1 MTFFESTDKSR
12 FVPTTCNTSEFCN
25 NKWELYNHLN
35 QIFAI
40 FVRVTILIFPL
51 QNDSK
56 MRLKRIF
63 RKVLKVFLWIIGS
76 IIGLFLLL
84 AIALQIPAVQNFAK
98 DKAVSYLEGKINTKV
113 SIDRIEIGLPKKVI
127 LEGFYFEDQQKDT
140 LLAGEKLA
148 VDISLF
154 ELMNNKVEVNSVALT
169 GITANL
175 LKNEDGIFNF
185 EYIIKAFASK
195 EKKEDTSAPMQ
206 FSIDKIKLDNI
217 RFTYKDATSKN
228 DLALKLKHFDTRIK
242 KFDLDKMD
250 FEVPKANLEGVQLKL
265 TQGLAE
271 AVKKVKDVTVEQ
283 AQTKGFNL
291 KLGKIDLA
299 DIDVDYGNENSRLNT
314 KVAFKKM
321 SVMFNSMDLK
331 NQVFDIKSFELS
343 DTKGNLALGKQEKL
357 TLKEEAEVTA
367 PSTFKLKIDDI
378 NLKRI
383 NFKFDNDNAV
393 AASKGIDY
401 QHLDLNNVN
410 LDAEKLRYN
419 PETISG
425 KINSFTANDQSGV
438 NVQSLKTDFYY
449 GQRGASLRNLYVK
462 TPQTEIRDQ
471 IIVAYPSIESLKE
484 NPGELIV
491 NANLK
496 NSKVGFKDVLLFVP
510 TLSDTNPFQS
520 NPTAVMNVNT
530 KINGKLKNISIPNLE
545 ISGIGTTKI
554 AASGRIVGL
563 PDAKNAYFDLNIRNL
578 ESSSKDVYSFVPV
591 GTIPS
596 SIQLP
601 GLFATKGTFKGTTN
615 NFDTNLNL
623 SSSFGNAKVKATFD
637 QRTKNKEKYNAQT
650 ELENFDIGK
659 LIKDNSIGKISLSA
673 NVKGSGLNPKTAN
686 ATVDGTIR
694 KADFNNYVYTNLKLD
709 GKINNGLFNLNAN
722 ANDPNLK
729 FSLVSS
735 GSFRDKYPAGKLRL
749 NVDIADLN
757 RLNLHAGPLKLKG
770 DVDADIQS
778 ADLDFLNGKISANNL
793 LIANEKEQFA
803 LDSINIIATSTAE
816 KNSLLLKS
824 QFMNANIEGKYKL
837 SKIGTALQN
846 SISRY
851 YNLNSPKAK
860 VENQQFTFNINVKD
874 SPILYKIVPE
884 LKTLYPIAIT
894 GRYNSTNDSI
904 VLIGSI
910 PKLIYGANTISGA
923 VVTVDTKDNALVYS
937 LVVDDIQN
945 ASLQLP
951 YTNLSGK
958 VENNIVDYRLQLKDL
973 KGQERYLIVGNLK
986 SLNGNSEINL
996 DPANL
1001 VLNYEKWNLSED
1013 NLIRFGK
1020 SGIYAND
1027 FELSQNGNSIK
1038 LQSQST
1044 QPNAPLEVDFKD
1056 FQIETITNIA
1066 QKSDLQIGGKINGN
1080 AIIKDL
1086 QKSPIFTSDLLVEN
1100 FTFQKDTVG
1109 NLKIKV
1115 DNQTANTYN
1124 ANIELTGFDNQLNLD
1139 GNYNTASSSFDMN
1152 LDIQK
1157 LNVKSIQGFTYGNL
1171 TESTGFLNGNIK
1183 ITGTSQSPKIIGD
1196 LKFNDV
1202 GFKVTQLNATFKSM
1216 NDNITFSENAIVL
1229 DRFVIKD
1236 ERDNDLTINGKI
1248 NSQDLSNPGFDLTVD
1263 ADNFKAVNSK
1273 AKDNDLYYGELY
1285 LDNHLIVKGTMKSPV
1300 VEGNIKINKDT
1311 KFTIVLPQSDPS
1323 IADREGIVEF
1333 IDQDQPQLFTTL
1345 EIDKELS
1352 QSEVKGIL
1360 ASVNIEI
1367 DKDAEISIII
1377 DKSNGDFLKLKGEAQ
1392 LTGGIDPSGKTTLTG
1407 RYEFNEG
1414 TYEMSFNLIKRKF
1427 DIKKGGYILWT
1438 GEPTMADVNIT
1449 AIYKSLTAPIDLVSD
1464 QLINISPEER
1474 NTYKERI
1481 PFETE
1486 LKLNGELL
1494 KPVITFDIVLPDG
1507 NNDVSTTVINTTQN
1521 KLTQLRQQPDE
1532 LNKQV
1537 FALLL
1542 LNRFVGEN
1550 PFSSESGGTTASGL
1564 ARESAS
1570 KILSQ
1575 QLNNFAGDLISG
1587 IEINFDLESAEDYST
1602 GQKENKTDLNVG
1614 VSKKLLDDRLKV
1626 TVGSSFGIEGTQQT
1640 NQQANNIAGDVSI
1653 DYQLTKDGRYKVR
1666 AYRINK
1672 YQVALQG
1679 EVVETGVAFILTID
1693 YNKFRELFHRSE
1705 AQKAAA
1711 KKNKE
1716 NKKKSDE

>member
-1 MTFFESTDKSR
+1 MQPNSVNICHLCRS
-12 FVPTTCNTSEFCN
+12 NHIN
-25 NKWELYNHLN
+25 LHLN
-35 QIFAI
+35 
-40 FVRVTILIFPL
+40 T
-51 QNDSK
+51 NSK
-56 MRLKRIF
+56 IRLKKIV
-63 RKVLKVFLWIIGS
+63 RKSLKVFLWIIGS
-76 IIGLFLLL
+76 ILGLFLLL
-84 AIALQIPAVQNFAK
+84 AISLQIPAVQNFAK
-98 DKAVSYLEGKINTKV
+98 NKAVSYLEGKIHTKV

-127 LEGFYFEDQQKDT
+127 LEGVYFEDQQKDT
-140 LLAGEKLA
+140 LLAGEKIA

-154 ELMNNKVEVNSVALT
+154 ELMNNKIELNSVSLT
-169 GITANL
+169 GITATISKD
-175 LKNEDGIFNF
+175 KNSVFNF
-185 EYIIKAFASK
+185 DYIIKAFASQ
-195 EKKEDTSAPMQ
+195 EKKDDSSTPME
-206 FSIDKIKLDNI
+206 FSIDKVNLDNI
-217 RFTYKDATSKN
+217 RFTYKDAVSKN
-228 DLALKLKHFDTRIK
+228 DMSIQLTHFDTRIK
-242 KFDLDKMD
+242 KFDLNKMD
-250 FEVPKANLEGVQLKL
+250 FEVPKATIHGVKLKL

-271 AVKKVKDVTVEQ
+271 AVKKVKDITVEK
-283 AQTKGFNL
+283 AQNEGLKL

-299 DIDVDYGNENSRLNT
+299 DIDIDYANDNSKLNT

-321 SVMFNSMDLK
+321 FVAFNSIDLK
-331 NQVFDIKSFELS
+331 NQVFDIKTFELS
-343 DTKGNLALGKQEKL
+343 DTKGNLALGKLEKEAL
-357 TLKEEAEVTA
+357 NEESKTSTSNTLRIKIEE
-367 PSTFKLKIDDI
+367 I
-378 NLKRI
+378 NLNRVS
-383 NFKFDNDNAV
+383 FKFDNDNSTSI
-393 AASKGIDY
+393 SKGIDY
-401 QHLDLNNVN
+401 QHLDTKNVN
-410 LDAEKLRYN
+410 LKAEKLSYST
-419 PETISG
+419 ETISG
-425 KINSFTANDQSGV
+425 KINSFTADEKSGV
-438 NVQSLKTDFYY
+438 IIQALKTDFYY
-449 GQRGASLRNLYVK
+449 GLKGASLRNLYVK
-462 TPQTEIRDQ
+462 TPQTEIRDR
-471 IIVAYPSIESLKE
+471 IIIAYPSIQSLKE
-484 NPGELIV
+484 NPGELII
-491 NANLK
+491 NADVK

-510 TLSDTNPFQS
+510 ALSNMNPFKS
-520 NPTAVMNVNT
+520 NPNAVVNINS
-530 KINGKLKNISIPNLE
+530 KITGKLKNISIPNLE

-554 AASGRIVGL
+554 AASGKIVGL

-578 ESSSKDVYSFVPV
+578 QSGSKDVYSFIPV
-591 GTIPS
+591 GTIPN

-601 GLFATKGTFKGTTN
+601 GQFTTKGTFKGTTT
-615 NFDTNLNL
+615 NFATNVTLT
-623 SSSFGNAKVKATFD
+623 SSFGNAKVKATFD
-637 QRTKNKEKYNAQT
+637 QRRKNQEKYNAQT

-659 LIKDNSIGKISLSA
+659 LIKDNSIGKVSLKA

-686 ATVDGTIR
+686 AVLDGSIR

-709 GKINNGLFNLNAN
+709 GKINSGLFNVNAS
-722 ANDPNLK
+722 ANDPNLT
-729 FSLVSS
+729 FSLVSN
-735 GSFRDKYPAGKLRL
+735 GSFRDKYPSGKLRL

-770 DVDADIQS
+770 DVDTDIQS
-778 ADLDFLNGKISANNL
+778 ADLDFLNGKVNVHNL

-803 LDSINIIATSTAE
+803 LDSISIVASSTTE
-816 KNSLLLKS
+816 QNSFVLKS
-824 QFMNANIEGKYKL
+824 QFMNADVTGKYKL
-837 SKIGTALQN
+837 SKIATALQN

-851 YNLNSPKAK
+851 YNLNTRKTI
-860 VENQQFTFNINVKD
+860 VENQRFAFNINVKD
-874 SPILYKIVPE
+874 SPILYKIIPD
-884 LKTLYPIAIT
+884 LKSLAPIAIT
-894 GRYNSTNDSI
+894 GRYNSVNDSI

-910 PKLIYGANTISGA
+910 PKLIYGPNTLSGA
-923 VVTVDTKDNALVYS
+923 VVTVDTKDNALVYN
-937 LVVDDIQN
+937 LIVDDIQN
-945 ASLQLP
+945 ANFQLP
-951 YTNLSGK
+951 YTNISGK

-973 KGQERYLIVGNLK
+973 KGVERYLIVGILK

-1001 VLNYEKWNLSED
+1001 VLNYEKWNLSEE
-1013 NLIRFGK
+1013 NLIRLGK
-1020 SGIYAND
+1020 NGIYAND
-1027 FELSQNGNSIK
+1027 FELSQNGSSIK
-1038 LQSQST
+1038 LQSLST
-1044 QPNAPLEVDFKD
+1044 QPNAPLEVNFKD

-1066 QKSDLQIGGKINGN
+1066 EKSDLQIGGKINGN
-1080 AIIKDL
+1080 AVVKDL
-1086 QKSPIFTSDLLVEN
+1086 QKSPIFTSDLIVEN

-1124 ANIELTGFDNQLNLD
+1124 ADVELTGFDNQVNLN

-1157 LNVKSIQGFTYGNL
+1157 LNLKNIQGFTYGNL
-1171 TESTGFLNGNIK
+1171 TESTGFLNGDFK
-1183 ITGTSQSPKIIGD
+1183 ITGTSKNPNINGE

-1216 NDNITFSENAIVL
+1216 NDKITFSNNAISFE
-1229 DRFVIKD
+1229 DFIIKD
-1236 ERDNDLTINGKI
+1236 EKDNDLTINGKI
-1248 NSQDLSNPGFDLTVD
+1248 NSQDLSNLGFDLKVD

-1273 AKDNDLYYGELY
+1273 AKDNNLYYGELY
-1285 LDNHLIVKGTMKSPV
+1285 LDNHLTVKGTLNNPV
-1300 VEGNIKINKDT
+1300 VEGNIRINKDT

-1333 IDQDQPQLFTTL
+1333 IDQDQPQLFTKL
-1345 EIDKELS
+1345 EVDKQLS

-1367 DKDAEISIII
+1367 DKDAEISIVI
-1377 DKSNGDFLKLKGEAQ
+1377 DKANGDFLKLKGEAQ
-1392 LTGGIDPSGKTTLTG
+1392 LNGGIDPSGKTTLTG

-1414 TYEMSFNLIKRKF
+1414 SYEMSFNLIKRKF

-1464 QLINISPEER
+1464 QLGDITPEER

-1494 KPVITFDIVLPDG
+1494 KPVITFNIVLPDG

-1550 PFSSESGGTTASGL
+1550 PFSSESGGTTAAGL

-1587 IEINFDLESAEDYST
+1587 IEINFDLESSEDYTS

-1626 TVGSSFGIEGTQQT
+1626 TVGSSFGIEGSQQA
-1640 NQQANNIAGDVSI
+1640 NQQANNIAGDVSV

-1693 YNKFRELFHRSE
+1693 YNKFRELFHRTE

-1711 KKNKE
+1711 KSKKV
-1716 NKKKSDE
+1716 NKKKSNE